1 MKILTVV
8 HDFNNFGGIVS
19 HTEQLIAGFKDL
31 GHQADFVFLRSTKSH
46 GIINPSSTEGYDRGE
61 GTLELVHQGK
71 GWTGK
76 YLSFINDSNVETFVN
91 IANNYDL
98 IVWQSIFGFKCQ
110 DSEKKTSWLKMIKNV
125 KAKQIVIVHDGNLRK
140 YYPWIHHVKDHI
152 TGLACVHPS
161 AYEQASWMEI
171 PRALILN
178 PQKIVYKK
186 TKKFSERSNSI
197 LSIQTFKRWKRV
209 DDLVAAV
216 PYINAA
222 GGKVILGGDGIERA
236 YMASVEKC
244 KEEYYCTPTRDP
256 AADPSRYGK
265 RIWENALDCGMEYV
279 GFISEAKRDEYLQ
292 DVKFLLDPSWSKTYG
307 EHFNRV
313 VVDAMKQGVVPIARN
328 LGISNN
334 ENGIGIFKPNEN
346 YLMIPWN
353 ATPKEFGDK
362 INEFLNMDPDKYDE
376 IVQNNWKF
384 IKRFDRKQI
393 ASEYIDFAAN
403 APWINIETGKYNTT
417 LDKTIDGVWV
427 DHFGFEHKLNASS
440 SLDALFG

>member
-140 YYPWIHHVKDHI
+140 NYPWIHHVKDHI

-334 ENGIGIFKPNEN
+334 ENGIVAEPSKVKI
-346 YLMIPWN
+346 LS
-353 ATPKEFGDK
+353 PKEFGDK